1 MVIGP
6 YRTRLSSAGN
16 SATKSAVSGAP
27 RQLTSQPGKRSPQFV
42 SVRGSASITR
52 HFVAMCKVPDRIRYG
67 RQRTGRALGK
77 ITCAFASLPLEALA
91 RQKALEA
98 MEQP

>member
-1 MVIGP
+1 
-6 YRTRLSSAGN
+6 
-16 SATKSAVSGAP
+16 
-27 RQLTSQPGKRSPQFV
+27 
-42 SVRGSASITR
+42 
-52 HFVAMCKVPDRIRYG
+52 MCKVPDRIRYRG
-67 RQRTGRALGK
+67 QRTGRALGK